1 MLSLQE
7 SLVHGGNAAG
17 GHDRVSLLRLPVVS
31 NGKKGKRERKQRI
44 MSMRKNYMIF
54 QLPRICCILV
64 LSTTNAAQQWYKIA
78 WENNSHRYV
87 HVILLSPTHLDI
99 KLF

>member
-31 NGKKGKRERKQRI
+31 NGKKGKRERQQRVI
-44 MSMRKNYMIF
+44 SMRKN
-54 QLPRICCILV
+54 
-64 LSTTNAAQQWYKIA
+64 
-78 WENNSHRYV
+78 
-87 HVILLSPTHLDI
+87 
-99 KLF
+99 